1 MLKRILSLCLAFS
14 FFSHAIAS
22 SVNVRQQYILEYID
36 KESMEIAL
44 TEAKKLHEE
53 MNSWK
58 NLKETAGLFENEED
72 RAFFIKRIEEQEKN
86 LFKKPEIIFH
96 SEGWTVGSQD
106 TKIEYHYSTHNL
118 NAFSQALELKN
129 KTLPEVYSWLEN
141 NGEKKTSY
149 TSLLIQD
156 AHAIAFIPVL
166 IIIAAVGMIY
176 AGMRTKKSCESS
188 LVQSKQKLKLSLIQ
202 CHNPESKTLH
212 NLLNDIRKIS
222 KSDRL
227 TPVDRPNT
235 CKNVMKE
242 VFSYNEHVIWKSCL
256 KEDDI
261 HIICKD
267 LNELRKCL
275 NVVSSGNKKAINS
288 SDRTIRKDIPTKR
301 APIKQNGSAIQQ

>member
-1 MLKRILSLCLAFS
+1 MLKRILSLILSLS
-14 FFSHAIAS
+14 FFTQAFAS
-22 SVNVRQQYILEYID
+22 SVNVRQQYILEHVD

-44 TEAKKLHEE
+44 HEAKKLHEE

-58 NLKETAGLFENEED
+58 GLKETAGLFENEED
-72 RAFFIKRIEEQEKN
+72 RSFFMKRIEEQEKN

-96 SEGWTVGSQD
+96 SEGWEIGSKD
-106 TKIEYHYSTHNL
+106 SKIEYHYSTHSL
-118 NAFSQALELKN
+118 NAFSQTLELKN
-129 KTLPEVYSWLEN
+129 KTLAEVYAWLES
-141 NGEKKTSY
+141 NGAKKTSY
-149 TSLLIQD
+149 TSFIIQD

-166 IIIAAVGMIY
+166 IVIAAVGLIY
-176 AGMRTKKSCESS
+176 SGMRTKKSCESS
-188 LVQSKQKLKLSLIQ
+188 LIQSKQKLKLSLIQ
-202 CHNPESKTLH
+202 CHNPESKGLQD
-212 NLLNDIRKIS
+212 LLNDIRKIS

-256 KEDDI
+256 KDDDI
-261 HIICKD
+261 LTLCKD

-288 SDRTIRKDIPTKR
+288 SDRTIRKDAPSRRT
-301 APIKQNGSAIQQ
+301 PIKQNGSAIQQ